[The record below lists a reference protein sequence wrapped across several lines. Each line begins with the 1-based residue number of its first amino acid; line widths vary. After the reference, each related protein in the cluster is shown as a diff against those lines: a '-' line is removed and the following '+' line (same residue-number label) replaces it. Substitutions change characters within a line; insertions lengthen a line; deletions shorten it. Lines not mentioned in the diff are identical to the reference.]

1 MDKKKIKEVIDIYR
15 KKFEDLNIEKEA
27 YPHDEFLNFPEIG
40 LKHCYSML
48 DKMEKFLDEDRIEKS
63 FRWLG
68 FIQGVLWSQK
78 IYTLTELMNHNMPNG
93 Q

>member
-15 KKFEDLNIEKEA
+15 KKFEDLNVEKSA
-27 YPHDEFLNFPEIG
+27 YPHEENLCSPESG
-40 LKHCYSML
+40 LSHCHSML

-78 IYTLTELMNHNMPNG
+78 IYTLTDLMNHNKPS
-93 Q
+93 